1 MLNVVMPNVVVPLEP
16 FVSYEEK
23 SFANTA
29 PGLAQ
34 QLNKD
39 IFLKLEMAK
48 MGNSRSLVILLPAGE
63 PRTAA

>member
-1 MLNVVMPNVVVPLEP
+1 MTLETVVLSVTNKSFVFSVIMPNAVVPLEL

-23 SFANTA
+23 SFVNTA

-39 IFLKLEMAK
+39 IF
-48 MGNSRSLVILLPAGE
+48 
-63 PRTAA
+63 